1 MEEKLKRTDNGINVL
16 KFIAVVLVILIHET
30 LPGNFGLL
38 IEGLAAMSVPVFFM
52 VSGYYSYGASI
63 LKIRERTIKILWL
76 TILVNVIYFIWDIAI
91 EFFSGAS
98 VPDWIRQN
106 CSLKRFLVLLLTNES
121 PFRGHLWFL
130 GALTYSY
137 LFLLILL
144 MYIERGRGRFARII
158 KENRIKFMFS
168 LSVLLLI
175 LNLACGEFLT
185 FYGKN
190 IQISY
195 IPYIRNWLFMGIPF
209 FSLAYCIHAYE
220 EHIYRRFG
228 TDKICLI
235 LALLL
240 LLNIAEVWFMPGSGL
255 YITTIFVNITAF
267 LLALRF
273 PIIKSPILVR
283 LGNLADKYGLWV
295 YALQIMVIKSLRWLY
310 GQWGIEDKA
319 VVLYLSPLIALVIS
333 FIISIIPVW
342 ISSVIK
348 RK

>member
-1 MEEKLKRTDNGINVL
+1 MEEKLKRTDDGINVL
-16 KFIAVVLVILIHET
+16 KFIAIVLVILIHET
-30 LPGNFGLL
+30 LPGEL
-38 IEGLAAMSVPVFFM
+38 GLAAKGIAAMAVPVFFM

-63 LKIRERTIKILWL
+63 PKIRKRTIKIFAL
-76 TILVNVIYFIWDIAI
+76 TILVNAIYFIWDVAV

-98 VPDWIRQN
+98 VPDWLRQN

-137 LFLLILL
+137 LFLLVLL

-158 KENRIKFMFS
+158 KENLIKFMFS

-175 LNLACGEFLT
+175 LNLAGGEFLT

-190 IQISY
+190 IQ

-220 EHIYRRFG
+220 EHIYSRFSTG
-228 TDKICLI
+228 KICLI
-235 LALLL
+235 LTVLLFI
-240 LLNIAEVWFMPGSGL
+240 NIAEVWFMPQSGL

-267 LLALRF
+267 ILALRF
-273 PIIKSPILVR
+273 SAISSPILVR

-295 YALQIMVIKSLRWLY
+295 YALQIMVIKSLRRLY
-310 GQWGIEDKA
+310 GQWGIADKA
-319 VVLYLSPLIALVIS
+319 VILYLSPFIALVIS

-348 RK
+348 KK

>member
-1 MEEKLKRTDNGINVL
+1 MEEKLKRTDDGINVL
-16 KFIAVVLVILIHET
+16 KFIAIVLVILIHET
-30 LPGNFGLL
+30 LPGALGLTAKG
-38 IEGLAAMSVPVFFM
+38 IAAMAVPVFFM

-63 LKIRERTIKILWL
+63 PKIRKRTIKILGL
-76 TILVNVIYFIWDIAI
+76 TILVNVIYFIWDIAM

-98 VPDWIRQN
+98 VPDWLRQN

-137 LFLLILL
+137 LFLLVLL
-144 MYIERGRGRFARII
+144 IYIEKGRGRIARII
-158 KENRIKFMFS
+158 KENLIKFMFS

-175 LNLACGEFLT
+175 LNLAGGEFLT

-190 IQISY
+190 IQ

-209 FSLAYCIHAYE
+209 FSLAYCLHAYE

-228 TDKICLI
+228 TGEICLI
-235 LALLL
+235 FTVLLL
-240 LLNIAEVWFMPGSGL
+240 INIVEVWFMPQSGL
-255 YITTIFVNITAF
+255 YITTIFVNIAAF
-267 LLALRF
+267 ILALRF
-273 PIIKSPILVR
+273 PVIKLPILVR

-295 YALQIMVIKSLRWLY
+295 YALQIMVIKSLRRLY
-310 GQWGIEDKA
+310 GQWGIADNA
-319 VVLYLSPLIALVIS
+319 VILYLSPFIALVIS
-333 FIISIIPVW
+333 FVISIIPVW

-348 RK
+348 KK